1 VPVDVDEIDGK
12 SDQGWVLVL
21 DLDLG
26 SRRGGGSGG
35 GGSGGGDDDDDD
47 DGRKGYAL
55 PRTGYQ

>member
-12 SDQGWVLVL
+12 SDRGWVLVL

-26 SRRGGGSGG
+26 SRCGGGSGG
-35 GGSGGGDDDDDD
+35 DDDDDDDD